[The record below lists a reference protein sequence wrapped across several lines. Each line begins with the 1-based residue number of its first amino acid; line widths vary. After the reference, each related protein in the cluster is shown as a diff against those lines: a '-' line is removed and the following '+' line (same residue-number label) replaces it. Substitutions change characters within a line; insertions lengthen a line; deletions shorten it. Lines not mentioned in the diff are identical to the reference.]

1 MSNQPTTSKRAN
13 EDGRQSPS
21 IIKKQKTDDMA
32 PISVIKHYII
42 DKAQWELNNEQIKS
56 IFKCIRIGVLDAN
69 EVDKNNNVVPH
80 YHILGEAKVS
90 QRKMRDWSL
99 ANIRAA
105 GIRGGLEAKGFFLT
119 ARVKNIESLR
129 HFQNTIEYLKR
140 KNGTFT
146 EDETVSFGPLQNPIW
161 RILDEAEEPAKYSPE
176 DMAEFRRRFPLIND
190 WHKVAAQKK
199 LSKFAVQQLQ
209 EMEAQRKH
217 EERIRDL
224 TVEEKHLLLPNMP
237 ILKHAF
243 EMRTLMLNHDRNSG
257 VCLILCGGAMKAK
270 STITR
275 MIAHSL
281 GENAAWPGSQ
291 WIQRDML
298 KFDTAAKQ
306 GISTFIVEEMQ
317 WIDQQ
322 HRISLGKTLC
332 SIKEQ
337 LTGAGLDVRLA
348 KTKTNL
354 VDDVKFKMDHLLISM
369 NPDEY
374 VNYHTLSEHINAKPE
389 FKRRFLLINMD
400 DERYND
406 ITTCI
411 QRQDN
416 NWAANHKQ
424 MEWLGGKL
432 LANMDAYHECMDL
445 YEEKLAREAQ
455 VQELL
460 DFVDANPN
468 LFDDDVQVISEDEA
482 REDDVRR
489 VLEEI
494 TNKISKENL

>member
-1 MSNQPTTSKRAN
+1 MQSTKRQQ
-13 EDGRQSPS
+13 EDDGRQSPS
-21 IIKKQKTDDMA
+21 IIKKFKPNDDV
-32 PISVIKHYII
+32 PVSVIKHYII
-42 DKAQWELNNEQIKS
+42 DKAQWELTQDQIRS
-56 IFKCIRIGVLDAN
+56 LFKCVRIAVLDDK

-105 GIRGGLEAKGFFLT
+105 GVKGGLEAKGFYLT

-129 HFQNTIEYLKR
+129 HFNNTIEYLKR
-140 KNGTFT
+140 KNGTFF
-146 EDETVSFGPLQNPIW
+146 EDENVGFGPLQNPVW
-161 RILDEAEEPAKYSPE
+161 KILDEAEEPAKFSPH
-176 DMAEFRRRFPLIND
+176 DMAEFRKRFPLIND
-190 WHKVAAQKK
+190 WHRVAAQKK
-199 LSKFAVQQLQ
+199 LNKYAITQLQ

-243 EMRTLMLNHDRNSG
+243 DMRTLMLNHDRNSG
-257 VCLILCGGAMKAK
+257 VCLVLCGGAMKAK

-275 MIAHSL
+275 MIANSL
-281 GENAAWPGSQ
+281 GENSLWPGSQ
-291 WIQRDML
+291 WIQKDML

-306 GISTFIVEEMQ
+306 GVSTFVVEEMQ
-317 WIDQQ
+317 WIDLQ
-322 HRISLGKTLC
+322 HRITLNKTLC

-374 VNYHTLSEHINAKPE
+374 VNYRTLSDQINSRPE
-389 FKRRFLLINMD
+389 FKRRFLLVNMD
-400 DERYND
+400 DERYAD
-406 ITTCI
+406 ITKCI
-411 QRQDN
+411 QREDN
-416 NWAANHKQ
+416 NWAQNYKQ

-432 LANMDAYHECMDL
+432 LRNCEMYHEMMDL
-445 YEEKLAREAQ
+445 YEEKLIRETQ

-460 DFVDANPN
+460 AFVDANPS
-468 LFDDDVQVISEDEA
+468 LFEDDIQVITEDEA

-489 VLEEI
+489 VLEDI
-494 TNKISKENL
+494 TNKIEQENL